1 MQRSFLRR
9 AALVI
14 GLIFLSFTALS
25 AGATDKQTAVAS
37 PAGRAAVDAP
47 HEIGGGEGWIAYTY
61 NDKGGK
67 VCYLVGKPSKSAPAK
82 LTRRR
87 VDAMI
92 THRPGEN
99 ATNVVSFEAGYP
111 FKEGTEV
118 ELTIGGKKFSLFTD
132 KDTAWAPDAATDKA
146 VTEALAKAK
155 RAVVK
160 GTSSRGTATVD
171 IYTLGGLP
179 QALAAIDKTC
189 NVSR

>member
-1 MQRSFLRR
+1 
-9 AALVI
+9 
-14 GLIFLSFTALS
+14 
-25 AGATDKQTAVAS
+25 
-37 PAGRAAVDAP
+37 
-47 HEIGGGEGWIAYTY
+47 
-61 NDKGGK
+61 
-67 VCYLVGKPSKSAPAK
+67 
-82 LTRRR
+82 
-87 VDAMI
+87 
-92 THRPGEN
+92 
-99 ATNVVSFEAGYP
+99 
-111 FKEGTEV
+111 
-118 ELTIGGKKFSLFTD
+118 LTIGGKKFSLFTD

>member
-1 MQRSFLRR
+1 
-9 AALVI
+9 
-14 GLIFLSFTALS
+14 
-25 AGATDKQTAVAS
+25 
-37 PAGRAAVDAP
+37 
-47 HEIGGGEGWIAYTY
+47 
-61 NDKGGK
+61 
-67 VCYLVGKPSKSAPAK
+67 
-82 LTRRR
+82 
-87 VDAMI
+87 MI